1 LFHRLRPLEQHLL
14 VAILAPVIEAA
25 QALTDAEFAAYLD
38 DVLEKAR
45 RIKWHQNS

>member
-1 LFHRLRPLEQHLL
+1 LA
-14 VAILAPVIEAA
+14 AILAPGIEAA